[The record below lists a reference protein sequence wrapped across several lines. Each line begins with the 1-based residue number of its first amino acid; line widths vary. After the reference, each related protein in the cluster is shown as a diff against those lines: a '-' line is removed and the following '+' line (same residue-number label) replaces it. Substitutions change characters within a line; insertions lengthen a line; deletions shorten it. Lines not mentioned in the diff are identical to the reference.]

1 MKRLLLVLSIL
12 TLSAQWAAAQDDLY
26 FTPTKDPEPVQ
37 RNYVNENR
45 VYTGQACRDVDEYNR
60 VGKYRSHYQK
70 IDGSGNDII
79 TLQGVGADTSYV
91 DTLFYGPE
99 ANWSRYYDDD
109 SYNDFRYSRMID
121 FDWWGWPAYWS
132 YNYMYSP

>member
-45 VYTGQACRDVDEYNR
+45 G
-60 VGKYRSHYQK
+60 
-70 IDGSGNDII
+70 
-79 TLQGVGADTSYV
+79 
-91 DTLFYGPE
+91 
-99 ANWSRYYDDD
+99 
-109 SYNDFRYSRMID
+109 
-121 FDWWGWPAYWS
+121 
-132 YNYMYSP
+132 